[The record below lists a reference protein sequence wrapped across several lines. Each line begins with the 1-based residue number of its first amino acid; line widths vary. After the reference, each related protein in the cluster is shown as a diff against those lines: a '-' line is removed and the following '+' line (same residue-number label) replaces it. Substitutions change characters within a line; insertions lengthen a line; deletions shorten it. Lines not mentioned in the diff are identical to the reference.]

1 MFPVKSQVTEV
12 TENEESVA
20 PVAASALDACV
31 SPPTPANET
40 KTFLTAVASGALDA
54 QAKENKV
61 YSKTDASASLHPYY
75 PQIAHA
81 KDNKAPLKPEESEKG
96 VTKVLAIL
104 DIGQDSKTRVDK
116 GKGKETGVDSRHGA
130 RTTAEKGKEKAGKAI
145 FDDKPI
151 PKTPMQGLKGVL
163 EDAFIVTTVSK
174 DTLHPFYM
182 SLRVSIT
189 IQKKNSM
196 PLGTSNSYLI
206 DRQTLDGSLYYG
218 FYDGMKN
225 TEKNCLKSLAI
236 TVFDK
241 NGALNHSMISD
252 NWNDRISKG
261 NFLVIENINTPFIH
275 RRKGVG
281 RGIVKEII
289 GEAEERGVMFCF
301 VCPEAPQQKG
311 TPKKVT
317 SQVNEPVIAF
327 FKTLGFRPIG
337 TSSCKCILTRNKT
350 FHLI

>member
-1 MFPVKSQVTEV
+1 MLSIKSQDTEA
-12 TENEESVA
+12 TKNEESAA
-20 PVAASALDACV
+20 PVATSALDASV
-31 SPPTPANET
+31 SPSTLAKQTE
-40 KTFLTAVASGALDA
+40 TFLTAEDSGALDA

-61 YSKTDASASLHPYY
+61 YSKTDASVALHPYY

-81 KDNKAPLKPEESEKG
+81 KDNKAPLKPKEESEKE
-96 VTKVLAIL
+96 VTKVLANL
-104 DIGQDSKTRVDK
+104 DIAQDSKTRVDK
-116 GKGKETGVDSRHGA
+116 GKGKETGVDSGNEA

-174 DTLHPFYM
+174 DTIHPFYM

-206 DRQTLDGSLYYG
+206 DRQKLDGSLNHG
-218 FYDGMKN
+218 FYDGMKK
-225 TEKNCLKSLAI
+225 TEKNCLKSLAT

-241 NGALNHSMISD
+241 NGELNHSMISD

-261 NFLVIENINTPFIH
+261 NFHTPFIH

-281 RGIVKEII
+281 RRIVKAII

-301 VCPEAPQQKG
+301 VCPEASQQKG
-311 TPKKVT
+311 CPKKAP

-350 FHLI
+350 FHPT

>member
-1 MFPVKSQVTEV
+1 MFPVTSQDTEA

-20 PVAASALDACV
+20 PVATGALNASV
-31 SPPTPANET
+31 SPLTLANKTE
-40 KTFLTAVASGALDA
+40 TFLTAEASGAFDA

-61 YSKTDASASLHPYY
+61 SSKTDASATPHPYY

-81 KDNKAPLKPEESEKG
+81 KVSKAPSKPKEKPEKD
-96 VTKVLAIL
+96 VTKGLANL
-104 DIGQDSKTRVDK
+104 DIAQDSKTREDK
-116 GKGKETGVDSRHGA
+116 GKGKETAVDSGHGA

-174 DTLHPFYM
+174 DTIHPFYM

-206 DRQTLDGSLYYG
+206 DRQTLDSLNYS

-225 TEKNCLKSLAI
+225 AEKNCLKSLAT

-241 NGALNHSMISD
+241 NGALIHSTISG

-281 RGIVKEII
+281 RGIVKAII

-311 TPKKVT
+311 CPKKAP
-317 SQVNEPVIAF
+317 SQVNEPAIPF

-337 TSSCKCILTRNKT
+337 TTSCTCILTRNKT
-350 FHLI
+350 FHLS